1 MKTAVGLWIDHR
13 QAVIVSVA
21 GRAETIQRV
30 SSNVEGQHRQSG
42 TSSPADD
49 ARQRELTEH
58 LNSYYE
64 EAVSRIRDAESI
76 LIFGPGEAK
85 GELKACLEKDKLDGR
100 VVGMET
106 SDKMTD
112 PQIVA
117 KVRGHIST
125 RGRQRIRDNPATC
138 EASDRGHT
146 RGNKGL

>member
-13 QAVIVSVA
+13 QAVIVSVT
-21 GRAETIQRV
+21 GGAETIQRI
-30 SSNVEGQHRQSG
+30 SSNVEGRHRQSG

-64 EAVSRIRDAESI
+64 EVVSRIRDCRVYSDI
-76 LIFGPGEAK
+76 RPRREAK
-85 GELKACLEKDKLDGR
+85 GELKARLEKDKLGGR
-100 VVGMET
+100 VVGIET

-117 KVRGHIST
+117 KVRDHYLDQGT
-125 RGRQRIRDNPATC
+125 ATK
-138 EASDRGHT
+138 SRT
-146 RGNKGL
+146 T

>member
-21 GRAETIQRV
+21 GNAENIQRI
-30 SSNVEGQHRQSG
+30 SSNVERHHRQSG
-42 TSSPADD
+42 TSAPADD

-64 EAVSRIRDAESI
+64 EVVSRIRDAESI

-85 GELKACLEKDKLDGR
+85 GELKARLENDKLGGR
-100 VVGMET
+100 VVGIET

-117 KVRGHIST
+117 KVRGHYLDQ
-125 RGRQRIRDNPATC
+125 GPATGP
-138 EASDRGHT
+138 R
-146 RGNKGL
+146 

>member
-21 GRAETIQRV
+21 GDAENIQRI
-30 SSNVEGQHRQSG
+30 SSDVERHHRQSG
-42 TSSPADD
+42 TSGLADD

-64 EAVSRIRDAESI
+64 EVVSRIRDAESI

-85 GELKACLEKDKLDGR
+85 GELKARLEKDQLGGR
-100 VVGMET
+100 VVGIET

-117 KVRGHIST
+117 KVRGYYLDQ
-125 RGRQRIRDNPATC
+125 GAAT
-138 EASDRGHT
+138 SSR
-146 RGNKGL
+146 

>member
-13 QAVIVSVA
+13 QAVIVAIS
-21 GRAETIQRV
+21 GNAEHIQRI
-30 SSNVEGQHRQSG
+30 SSNVERYHRQSG
-42 TSSPADD
+42 TSGPADD

-64 EAVSRIRDAESI
+64 EVVTRIRDAESI

-85 GELKACLEKDKLDGR
+85 GELKARLEKDKLGGR
-100 VVGMET
+100 VVGIET

-117 KVRGHIST
+117 KVRGYYLDQ
-125 RGRQRIRDNPATC
+125 GAAT
-138 EASDRGHT
+138 SSR
-146 RGNKGL
+146 

>member
-13 QAVIVSVA
+13 QAVIVFVA
-21 GRAETIQRV
+21 GGPETIQRI
-30 SSNVEGQHRQSG
+30 SSNVEGHHRPSG

-64 EAVSRIRDAESI
+64 EVVSCIRDAESI

-85 GELKACLEKDKLDGR
+85 GQLKARLEKDKLGGR
-100 VVGMET
+100 VVRIET

-117 KVRGHIST
+117 KVRGHYLD
-125 RGRQRIRDNPATC
+125 QEAATKPRPP
-138 EASDRGHT
+138 SM
-146 RGNKGL
+146 

>member
-21 GRAETIQRV
+21 GNAEHIQRI
-30 SSNVEGQHRQSG
+30 SSNVERHPRQSG
-42 TSSPADD
+42 TSGPADD

-64 EAVSRIRDAESI
+64 EIVSRIRDAESI

-85 GELKACLEKDKLDGR
+85 GELKARLEKDKLGGR
-100 VVGMET
+100 VVGIET

-117 KVRGHIST
+117 KVRGHYLDQ
-125 RGRQRIRDNPATC
+125 GAAT
-138 EASDRGHT
+138 SSR
-146 RGNKGL
+146 

>member
-13 QAVIVSVA
+13 QAVIVSVT
-21 GRAETIQRV
+21 GGAETIQRI
-30 SSNVEGQHRQSG
+30 SSNVEGRHRQSG

-64 EAVSRIRDAESI
+64 EVVSRIRDAESI

-85 GELKACLEKDKLDGR
+85 GELKARLEKDKLGGR
-100 VVGMET
+100 VVGIET

-117 KVRGHIST
+117 KVRDHYLDQGT
-125 RGRQRIRDNPATC
+125 ATK
-138 EASDRGHT
+138 SRT
-146 RGNKGL
+146 T